1 MEVYEVGELF
11 SESLRRRVQRN
22 LIMADVPML
31 AEEYLGWSLI
41 LSILLAIL
49 LLSVSFILSL
59 LAFVLV
65 ISSALYLPSYLAYV
79 RSRRAESELPFFL
92 KSLSTLLKSG
102 IDPMS
107 SLEIA
112 SRGNPVLRKSVE
124 RIIRLRKSGTPL
136 SRAFEKE
143 ADTYT
148 SERIKRSLMLVYQV
162 IEGGYGVESLDRYA
176 ESLIN
181 SRRVEIKE
189 FSNKLALYTLVFIAL
204 TALTPSILLM
214 YSLLIPSI
222 FHTAIDV
229 SLVLFTL
236 FFVVPLLTVVTL
248 GYISSRVG

>member
-1 MEVYEVGELF
+1 MDVYRIGELF
-11 SESLRRRVQRN
+11 SENLRRRVQRN
-22 LIMADVPML
+22 LIMADIHLL

-41 LSILLAIL
+41 ISLVVSVL
-49 LLSVSFILSL
+49 LLPFSFILSI
-59 LAFVLV
+59 LAFVLTL
-65 ISSALYLPSYLAYV
+65 SFALYLPSYLAYV

-102 IDPMS
+102 IDPLS

-112 SRGNPVLRKSVE
+112 SNGNPVLGGSIR
-124 RIIRLRKSGTPL
+124 RILRLRKGGTPL

-143 ADTYT
+143 ADTYV
-148 SERIKRSLMLVYQV
+148 SERIKRSLMLVHQV

-181 SRRVEIKE
+181 SKRVEIKE

-214 YSLLIPSI
+214 YSLLIPTI
-222 FHTAIDV
+222 FHTVVDTSI
-229 SLVLFTL
+229 VLFTL
-236 FFVVPLLTVVTL
+236 FFAVPLLTILTL

>member
-1 MEVYEVGELF
+1 
-11 SESLRRRVQRN
+11 
-22 LIMADVPML
+22 
-31 AEEYLGWSLI
+31 
-41 LSILLAIL
+41 
-49 LLSVSFILSL
+49 
-59 LAFVLV
+59 
-65 ISSALYLPSYLAYV
+65 
-79 RSRRAESELPFFL
+79 
-92 KSLSTLLKSG
+92 
-102 IDPMS
+102 
-107 SLEIA
+107 
-112 SRGNPVLRKSVE
+112 
-124 RIIRLRKSGTPL
+124 
-136 SRAFEKE
+136 
-143 ADTYT
+143 
-148 SERIKRSLMLVYQV
+148 MLVYQV